1 MKFYNYS
8 KNNHCTC
15 GKLITDRSK
24 QCSICDD
31 LDRKNNQK
39 GTFNGNFKD
48 GRKSAKHFCIEGCGR
63 IISYNN
69 WKTGFQRCRF
79 CANTKRCKILKNTPG
94 YIDGRNFEKYFCI
107 DCKKLDIKTEISY
120 SNWRIGNQKCG
131 SCARIKSWKEE
142 EYRNKTIKAMLSG
155 NLIKPNKPETLL
167 TKLFKELKLHYTF
180 VGDGKIILAGFCP
193 DFINKKEKKII
204 ELYGD
209 YWHNLSDYK
218 KRDKRR
224 LKTYKKLGY
233 KTLIIWEHELK
244 DLNKLIKRLI
254 NFNRKEKQNV

>member
-79 CANTKRCKILKNTPG
+79 CA
-94 YIDGRNFEKYFCI
+94 
-107 DCKKLDIKTEISY
+107 
-120 SNWRIGNQKCG
+120 
-131 SCARIKSWKEE
+131 RIKSWKEE

-204 ELYGD
+204 ELYRD
-209 YWHNLSDYK
+209 YWHNLSDY
-218 KRDKRR
+218 
-224 LKTYKKLGY
+224 
-233 KTLIIWEHELK
+233 
-244 DLNKLIKRLI
+244 
-254 NFNRKEKQNV
+254 